1 MIMNTLFRDN
11 LFDDFFD
18 DFMAPS
24 RSLARMVPPQSAIMK
39 TDIRDLEDSYEL
51 DIDLPGFKKED
62 VKAELKD
69 GYLTVSAVSKN
80 TDEETR
86 GKAYV
91 RRERFFGS
99 CSRSFYVGDK
109 LTQEDIRAR
118 FEDGVLKLSVPKK
131 KELPQVEVPKYISI
145 E

>member
-1 MIMNTLFRDN
+1 MLTNTFFRDN

-39 TDIRDLEDSYEL
+39 TDIRESEDGYEL

-69 GYLTVSAVSKN
+69 GYLTVSAASKA
-80 TDEETR
+80 EEE
-86 GKAYV
+86 GSGMAYV

-99 CSRSFYVGDK
+99 CNRSFYVGDK
-109 LTQEDIRAR
+109 LTREDIKAR

-131 KELPQVEVPKYISI
+131 KELPQVEVPRYISI